1 MKRLSEIVEDGPR
14 CEQQQESC
22 EPAIVSPRMGKTTA
36 NKKIVW
42 IDLDN
47 SPHVPF
53 FLPIIRELQSRGIEL
68 VLTARDTYQV
78 CDLIEYFCL
87 PCKVIGRHYG
97 KNKLLKVVGNCI
109 RAAELLPLAIAQHPD
124 LAISHG
130 SRAQV
135 LVCKPLGIPTLVMH
149 DYEHSTKTGFI
160 EPDWTLMPDVIPN
173 GAMSKKTNRVLKYPG
188 LKEDVYI
195 PEFRPDA
202 SILDQL
208 GLDARDLIVTLRPP
222 ATEAHYHNPES
233 EVLFNETVRF
243 LAEQS
248 HLRVVVLPRSAR
260 QDEQIR
266 KDWADLISSG
276 RVVIPG
282 QAVNGLNL
290 IWFSDLVI
298 SGGGTMNREAAA
310 LGVPVYSIF
319 RGKIGAV
326 DKYLSENGRL
336 VLVENVDE
344 VRTKIR
350 LARWKR
356 PERPN
361 NGSATVLQSIVHN
374 VVSILEN
381 RKPPAYRPTGV
392 AIESNTQHQLVTESR
407 QMVRA
412 GVPEASRSARQVVHR
427 FDPLNDSRWD
437 AFVSRHPRASL
448 FHSSPWLRALNRTY
462 GYPVI
467 AYTTSAPGEEL
478 INAMVFCRVESRLT
492 GRRLVSLPFSD
503 HCEPLVDRQ
512 EDLHALVASLEE
524 ETRREKWR
532 YFEVRP
538 LTPMD
543 VAASLHRTATNYS
556 FHELDL
562 RPDLETIFGNL
573 HKDSVQRKIRRA
585 QREKLCY
592 EEGRT
597 DSLLDDF
604 YHLLTLT
611 RRRHH
616 LPPQP
621 RKWFQNLMSC
631 FGDALKIRI
640 VRKDGL
646 ALAGMLT
653 VRSKDT
659 LVYKYG
665 GSDFRYHNLG
675 SMHLLY
681 WTSIQ
686 DAKASG
692 LRFFDLG
699 RTDAGQAGLNTF
711 KNRWGARESLLTYSR
726 YALSEDSSH
735 MFDLSLLKPKTEAAR
750 KLLAYLPN
758 GLTSLL
764 GRALYKHVG

>member
-1 MKRLSEIVEDGPR
+1 MWRPMKRLTEIVEDGPR
-14 CEQQQESC
+14 CKQRQQSSEQ
-22 EPAIVSPRMGKTTA
+22 AIVSPRIEKTSA

-42 IDLDN
+42 IDIDN

-53 FLPIIRELQSRGIEL
+53 FLPIIRELQSRDIGL
-68 VLTARDTYQV
+68 MLTARDTYQV
-78 CDLIEYFCL
+78 CDLIKYFGL
-87 PCKVIGRHYG
+87 SCKVIGRHYG
-97 KNKLLKVVGNCI
+97 KNKLFKVVGNCI
-109 RAAELLPLAIAQHPD
+109 RAAELLPMAIAQHPD

-149 DYEHSTKTGFI
+149 DYEHSTRTGFL
-160 EPDWTLMPDVIPN
+160 ESDWILMPDVIPN
-173 GAMSKKTNRVLKYPG
+173 EAMSKKTDRVLKYRG

-195 PEFRPDA
+195 PQFHPDA

-208 GLDARDLIVTLRPP
+208 GLDARGLIVTLRPP

-233 EVLFNETVRF
+233 DVLFNETLRF
-243 LAEQS
+243 LAKQP

-260 QDEQIR
+260 QKEQIR

-276 RVVIPG
+276 LVVIPE

-326 DKYLSENGRL
+326 DKYLSGKGRL
-336 VLVENVDE
+336 VLIENARE

-350 LARWKR
+350 LTPWKR

-381 RKPPAYRPTGV
+381 GNQQPTDRSELT
-392 AIESNTQHQLVTESR
+392 IEANSQHQLVTESR
-407 QMVRA
+407 HMVRA
-412 GVPEASRSARQVVHR
+412 GVPEASRSVRQVVHR

-437 AFVSRHPRASL
+437 AFVSKHARASL
-448 FHSSPWLRALNRTY
+448 FHSSPWLKALNPTY

-478 INAMVFCRVESRLT
+478 INAMVFCRVESWLT

-512 EDLHALVASLEE
+512 EDLQALVTSLEE

-532 YFEVRP
+532 YVEARP

-543 VAASLHRTATNYS
+543 VATSLQMTATFYS

-562 RPDLETIFGNL
+562 RPDLE
-573 HKDSVQRKIRRA
+573 
-585 QREKLCY
+585 
-592 EEGRT
+592 
-597 DSLLDDF
+597 
-604 YHLLTLT
+604 
-611 RRRHH
+611 
-616 LPPQP
+616 
-621 RKWFQNLMSC
+621 
-631 FGDALKIRI
+631 
-640 VRKDGL
+640 
-646 ALAGMLT
+646 
-653 VRSKDT
+653 
-659 LVYKYG
+659 
-665 GSDFRYHNLG
+665 
-675 SMHLLY
+675 
-681 WTSIQ
+681 
-686 DAKASG
+686 
-692 LRFFDLG
+692 
-699 RTDAGQAGLNTF
+699 
-711 KNRWGARESLLTYSR
+711 
-726 YALSEDSSH
+726 
-735 MFDLSLLKPKTEAAR
+735 
-750 KLLAYLPN
+750 
-758 GLTSLL
+758 
-764 GRALYKHVG
+764 